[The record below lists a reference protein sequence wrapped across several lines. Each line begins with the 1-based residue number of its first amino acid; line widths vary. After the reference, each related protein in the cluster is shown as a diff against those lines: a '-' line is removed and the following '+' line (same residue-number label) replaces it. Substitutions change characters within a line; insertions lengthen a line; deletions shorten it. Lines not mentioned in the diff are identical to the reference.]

1 MEELLSALR
10 AHCLSKTGAVGNGK
24 LLGSGAVV
32 PPSVFLIRG
41 MPFAVISGQR
51 VTLRADP
58 ALAAALKNDHAFV
71 GATPG
76 SETGHWIVVDLS
88 VGDLVGDFLHGMVD
102 HSYDM
107 VLSALQR

>member
-1 MEELLSALR
+1 MEEILSTLR

-24 LLGSGAVV
+24 LLSSGVVV

-41 MPFAVISGQR
+41 RPFAVISGQR

-58 ALAAALKNDHAFV
+58 SLAAALKNDHAFV
-71 GATPG
+71 GSTPG
-76 SETGHWIVVDLS
+76 SGSGHWIIVDLS
-88 VGDLVGDFLHGMVD
+88 LGDLGGDFLHGMVD